1 MKKIIF
7 SFVFAASLVSQAA
20 LVSFEKGTKDIEGV
34 NLNKSA
40 TMADGSK
47 IDLLGAGLR
56 VKKVLF
62 VNAKVYVLQ
71 LFSDNKAGFAHDA
84 GALTSLATGSQTV
97 VLKISMLRTVEAA
110 SLATSFQEALDAN
123 GYAIDAELTKV
134 LAVIENG
141 ADGIQGKDL
150 TLLLTK
156 NADPSKVDFHYEDA
170 AGKQQNLTASASVMT
185 KVLSIWLGIPADKG
199 LESLKTELLNPVY

>member
-7 SFVFAASLVSQAA
+7 SLLMSMSLVSQAA
-20 LVSFEKGTKDIEGV
+20 LVSFDKGAKDIEGV
-34 NLNKSA
+34 NLNNSA

-47 IDLLGAGLR
+47 LDLLGAGLR

-71 LFSDNKAGFAHDA
+71 LFSDNKTGFAHDA
-84 GALTSLATGSQTV
+84 GALTSLATGAQTV
-97 VLKISMLRTVEAA
+97 VLKISMLRTVEAS

-123 GYAIDAELTKV
+123 GYTIDEELKKV

-170 AGKQQNLTASASVMT
+170 EGKQQNLTASESVMT

-199 LESLKTELLNPVY
+199 LENLKSQLLNPVY